1 MDKLQFNANAS
12 AEIIPFE
19 NFSLLAQATK
29 SFIEKGAIAL
39 SGGNTFSRL
48 YPLWLA
54 LKPNCSQAS
63 FFPVDERVVPFEDP
77 QSNWGAAYRNF
88 LLPLKKEHDK
98 SNFAQSAN
106 QYYAIL
112 KSKFKTD
119 FPFFDAIF
127 LGVGDDGHTASLFPG
142 LPCLTDTTSVVLETI
157 SPKPPFP
164 RVTLG
169 LGPIIFAKNV
179 IIIIVGKEKAL
190 IAKKIFEKDL
200 RLPIVKVLSQRK
212 NSIVF
217 IEQSIMPDLTPS
229 SMALP

>member
-1 MDKLQFNANAS
+1 MQKLQFNANAI

-19 NFSLLAQATK
+19 GFSSLAQATRP
-29 SFIEKGAIAL
+29 FIEKGAIAL

-48 YPLWLA
+48 FPLWLA

-63 FFPVDERVVPFEDP
+63 FFPVDERVVPFDDP
-77 QSNWGAAYRNF
+77 QSNWGAAYNNF

-119 FPFFDAIF
+119 FPIFDVIF

-142 LPCLTDTTSVVLETI
+142 LPCLSDTTSAVLETI
-157 SPKPPFP
+157 SPKSPFS

-169 LGPIIFAKNV
+169 LGPIIIAKNV
-179 IIIIVGKEKAL
+179 IAILAGKEKAL

-200 RLPIVKVLSQRK
+200 RLPIVKILSQRK
-212 NSIVF
+212 NSTLF
-217 IEQSIMPDLTPS
+217 IEESI
-229 SMALP
+229 LPNPTLK